1 MKLLFAILL
10 TTVPVAWD
18 MWAGFHYKKKG
29 SSVPHTFTST
39 IRGILMVGLIW
50 LAPVMWWQSALLT
63 IAFHWA
69 VFPVLYNRK
78 VLDVHWSYVGETA
91 KLDKAE
97 RWLRNKIT
105 TPGVFFFKL
114 ALLMSAVKFYIN
126 PNIY

>member
-10 TTVPVAWD
+10 TAVPVAWD

-29 SSVPHTFTST
+29 RSVPHTFTAT

-50 LAPVMWWQSALLT
+50 LAPVMWWQAALLT
-63 IAFHWA
+63 VGFHWL
-69 VFPVLYNRK
+69 VFPILYNTK
-78 VLDVHWSYVGETA
+78 VLGVHWSYVGDTSM
-91 KLDKAE
+91 LDRLE
-97 RWLRNKIT
+97 RKVRDKIT
-105 TPGVFFFKL
+105 TPGVYFLKL

>member
-10 TTVPVAWD
+10 TAVPVAWD

-29 SSVPHTFTST
+29 STVPHTFTAT

-50 LAPVMWWQSALLT
+50 LAPVMWWQAALLT
-63 IAFHWA
+63 VGFHWL
-69 VFPVLYNRK
+69 VFPILYNTK
-78 VLDVHWSYVGETA
+78 VLGVHWSYVGDTSM
-91 KLDKAE
+91 LDRLEKK
-97 RWLRNKIT
+97 LRNAIT
-105 TPGVFFFKL
+105 TPGVFFLKL

>member
-29 SSVPHTFTST
+29 SSVPHTFTSV
-39 IRGILMVGLIW
+39 IRGIGMTALVL
-50 LAPVMWWQSALLT
+50 LSPVMWWQAALLT
-63 IAFHWA
+63 VGFHWL
-69 VFPVLYNRK
+69 VFPILYNTK
-78 VLDVHWSYVGETA
+78 VLGVHWSYVGETA

-114 ALLMSAVKFYIN
+114 ALLMSAVKFYVN